1 MKRVLVLAVAAL
13 FVASS
18 CGPPGTKKPLAKP
31 SRKPAAH
38 KSPKP
43 VICPLT
49 GKEAP
54 AGFDAERPALAIK
67 VENSVAARPQ
77 AGLQEADVV
86 YEELAEG
93 GITRFM
99 AIYHCGDASR
109 VGPVRSA
116 RNVDPDILT
125 EYAPALY
132 GYSGANP
139 IVLSKIQGTK
149 GIIDLRYGSH
159 AKAYQRVKGRPAPHD
174 LFTSTDG
181 LRALSD
187 ITGPPKIDFVFGP
200 LPSPSPS
207 SSSLLPSAPKTAK
220 AVKSPSP
227 SLSPSATPASPSPP
241 PAGTVAF
248 FTFAA
253 EERKYTY
260 DPASMSYLRFQGPKP
275 HLSED
280 GTQIHVT
287 NVVILKVQVI
297 EGEIRDAAGNFS
309 PEITVIGSGSAFVL
323 RGGVFTSG
331 TWKRSSLTDHTRLID
346 DSGKPITL
354 LPGNTW
360 IELLPTDQHATVQ

>member
-1 MKRVLVLAVAAL
+1 MKRALVLAAAVL
-13 FVASS
+13 LVASS
-18 CGPPGTKKPLAKP
+18 CGPPRNKKPAAKP

-54 AGFDAERPALAIK
+54 AGLDSERPALAIK

-99 AIYHCGDASR
+99 AVYHCGDATR
-109 VGPVRSA
+109 AGPVRSA
-116 RNVDPDILT
+116 RNVDPDILI

-139 IVLSKIQGTK
+139 IVLSKIQATK

-174 LFTSTDG
+174 LFTSTQA

-187 ITGPPKIDFVFGP
+187 VTGPPNTNWTFGP
-200 LPSPSPS
+200 LPLPSPS
-207 SSSLLPSAPKTAK
+207 SSSLMTSPPKTAK

-227 SLSPSATPASPSPP
+227 LPSPSAAASPSLP
-241 PAGTVAF
+241 PAGSTAF

-253 EERKYTY
+253 EERRYTY
-260 DPASMSYLRFQGPKP
+260 DPASMSYLRFQGTKP
-275 HLSED
+275 HLAED
-280 GTQIHVT
+280 GSQIHVT

-297 EGEIRDAAGNFS
+297 EGAIRDAAGNFS